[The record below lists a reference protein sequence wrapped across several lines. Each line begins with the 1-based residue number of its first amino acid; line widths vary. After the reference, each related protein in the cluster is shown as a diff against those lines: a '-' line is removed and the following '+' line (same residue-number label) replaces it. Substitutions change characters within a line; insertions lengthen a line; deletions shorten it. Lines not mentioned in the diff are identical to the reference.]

1 MHYNFSKIKMR
12 SFALVIGLI
21 CIMGCVSPVALNTM
35 GTVGSNAPVAF
46 NKLSRGQIESFWIA
60 NYDDVIAATL
70 RAGEAL
76 SLSLK
81 EKKVENDLAFY
92 RFYDAKKERIDLS
105 IERRS
110 DTMTSV
116 RFNVGWYGNVAL
128 SRLMAK
134 QIISELNQSGSFPED
149 WKYKMSD

>member
-1 MHYNFSKIKMR
+1 MR

-116 RFNVGWYGNVAL
+116 RFNVGWHGKVAL